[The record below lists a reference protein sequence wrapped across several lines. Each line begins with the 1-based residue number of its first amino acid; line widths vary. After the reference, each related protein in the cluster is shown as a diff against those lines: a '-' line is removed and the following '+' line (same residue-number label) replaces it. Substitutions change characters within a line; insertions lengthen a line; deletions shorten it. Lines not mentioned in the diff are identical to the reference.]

1 MPQVSVNSIGEYI
14 RQQREQAKISLRQLS
29 QAAGV
34 SNPYLSQIERG
45 LRKPSAEILQQ
56 IAKGL
61 RVSAEAM
68 YVQAGILE
76 DKPADSGVRSALL
89 TDPSLSERQK
99 QVLIEIYESF
109 RKENGVE
116 NGVTADPAPEP
127 PETGDAPAAIMAG
140 VMTEEEPGIRRG
152 GRAAR
157 RARGNWAA
165 ATGGSAGTGE
175 MPAGPLDP
183 LGSGEPG
190 RYRLA
195 RGRPGRERGVTDQQ
209 VWRSG

>member
-34 SNPYLSQIERG
+34 SNPYLSQIEHG

-61 RVSAEAM
+61 RISAEAM

-89 TDPSLSERQK
+89 ADPSLSERQK

-116 NGVTADPAPEP
+116 NGITVDPAPEP
-127 PETGDAPAAIMAG
+127 PETGEAPAAIMAG
-140 VMTEEEPGIRRG
+140 ALTGEEPGIRRG

-157 RARGNWAA
+157 RARGTWAA

-175 MPAGPLDP
+175 MPDGPLDP
-183 LGSGEPG
+183 PDPASQGGTGWSAAGPG
-190 RYRLA
+190 
-195 RGRPGRERGVTDQQ
+195 GNEE
-209 VWRSG
+209 